1 MNRQSAVAC
10 FFGLLLAVSFVFA
23 SIEFRRMSS
32 SLAALEERVA
42 KTESGTA
49 ARTEAPAGADGAS
62 ATDPRTPAPPG
73 DLAAEIAKLRQEIA
87 ALRKGGTPASDPA
100 GTAGHPDGAVAS
112 SGGPSLNKDDLS
124 KAVHEALVQKEK
136 TDKEKQARAYKK
148 QLEASAKS
156 WAESL
161 SKKLELTETQ
171 KNQLTAIF
179 ADQWGRM
186 NTMWTDSQEN
196 ENAEPVDYNKLQ
208 EETNE
213 KVKLVLTPEQGAK
226 YDEMMKKG
234 NGWGAG
240 TDDSA
245 GDGESSK

>member
-1 MNRQSAVAC
+1 MNRLSIAAI

-23 SIEFRRMSS
+23 SIEFRRMTG
-32 SLAALEERVA
+32 SLTALEDRLA
-42 KTESGTA
+42 KAESGSA
-49 ARTEAPAGADGAS
+49 GRTEIPPVGDAPALGKGSSGSTA
-62 ATDPRTPAPPG
+62 
-73 DLAAEIAKLRQEIA
+73 DLAGEIAKLRQEIA
-87 ALRKGGTPASDPA
+87 ALRNGDPVAGDTA
-100 GTAGHPDGAVAS
+100 GTSHHPDGSAAS
-112 SGGPSLNKDDLS
+112 AGGPALNKDDLS

-161 SKKLELTETQ
+161 AKKLELTETQ
-171 KNQLTAIF
+171 KTQLTAIF

-186 NTMWTDSQEN
+186 NTMWTDTQEN

-208 EETNE
+208 TETNE
-213 KVKLVLTPEQGAK
+213 KVKLVLTPEQGVK

-234 NGWGAG
+234 NGWGVG
-240 TDDSA
+240 TE
-245 GDGESSK
+245 ESSNDDGTAK